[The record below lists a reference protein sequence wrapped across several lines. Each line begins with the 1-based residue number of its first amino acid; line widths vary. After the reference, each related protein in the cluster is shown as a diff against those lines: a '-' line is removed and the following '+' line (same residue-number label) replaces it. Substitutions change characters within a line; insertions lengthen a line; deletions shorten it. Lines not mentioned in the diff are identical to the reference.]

1 MELIVSK
8 NADSNYL
15 AKIVNIEHFV
25 KHSNPEVTKMKC
37 AVVDGFRIAV
47 DIDSQPG
54 YYVYF
59 PANSQINE
67 NLLSYACLYRHSELN
82 ADPSKAGFFNDNGRV
97 SAIKLRGEVSDGF
110 ILPFETFNSFLR
122 NVFGEDLKA
131 KDLTNLEFD
140 KVKTKDGYYWIN
152 KKYIVVRN
160 NSVKQGG
167 QKERGGKKI
176 KRGDRIIETQFH
188 KHYDTTLLRKTPW
201 VITPDSLISIT
212 SKIHGT
218 SGISAYVLCKQPLAF
233 FKSFR
238 NLIAGYGW
246 KDYAFEYEYI
256 YSSRNIVFTKDQ
268 VYAEADKIVKP
279 HLVKGLSVY
288 YEIVGFLP
296 NGKYIQNGYD
306 YGCDQPKEG
315 EVYTHEKH
323 FKVRVY
329 RVTFTNV
336 DGVVHEFSA
345 REVQQ
350 WCNSVGLTPVKEL
363 YYGYARDLYNIRTKR
378 NFANR
383 FMDKLAND
391 DKFFME
397 QNSFECN
404 NKVPQ
409 EGLVIKIEDSLSH
422 AFKLK
427 AFSFLNREQKEL
439 DAGVAN
445 IEDNA

>member
-1 MELIVSK
+1 MELIKSK
-8 NADSNYL
+8 YADVNYL

-25 KHSNPEVTKMKC
+25 KHSNPEVTRMKC

-59 PANSQINE
+59 PTNCQINGE
-67 NLLSYACLYRHSELN
+67 FLRYACLYRHSELN
-82 ADPSKAGFFNDNGRV
+82 ADPTKSGFFGDNGRV
-97 SAIKLRGEVSDGF
+97 SAIKLKGEVSDGF
-110 ILPFETFNSFLR
+110 IIPFDVFNSFLK
-122 NVFGEDLKA
+122 NTFGKELNA
-131 KDLTNLEFD
+131 KDITNLEFN
-140 KVKTKDGYYWIN
+140 KVKIKDDYYWIN
-152 KKYIVVRN
+152 KKYVVPSTRK
-160 NSVKQGG
+160 SRCAQ
-167 QKERGGKKI
+167 ETGGKKI
-176 KRGDRIIETQFH
+176 KSGNRIIETQFH

-218 SGISAYVLCKQPLAF
+218 SGISAYLLCEQPLTF
-233 FKSFR
+233 FDKIRRFISGFGWTKS
-238 NLIAGYGW
+238 IQG
-246 KDYAFEYEYI
+246 YEYI
-256 YSSRNIVFTKDQ
+256 YSSRNIVFSKDQ
-268 VYAEADKIVKP
+268 VYTEADKIVRP
-279 HLVKGLSVY
+279 HLTKGLSVY

-306 YGCDQPKEG
+306 YCCDPPKEG

-329 RVTFTNV
+329 RITLTNV

-350 WCNSVGLTPVKEL
+350 WCNSVGLTPVYEL
-363 YYGYARDLYNIRTKR
+363 YYGYAKDLYNIRTKR
-378 NFANR
+378 SFATR
-383 FMDKLAND
+383 FMEKLAND

-397 QNSFECN
+397 KDSFECN

-409 EGLVIKIEDSLSH
+409 EGLVIKIEDSFSR

-427 AFSFLNREQKEL
+427 TFSFLNREQKEL